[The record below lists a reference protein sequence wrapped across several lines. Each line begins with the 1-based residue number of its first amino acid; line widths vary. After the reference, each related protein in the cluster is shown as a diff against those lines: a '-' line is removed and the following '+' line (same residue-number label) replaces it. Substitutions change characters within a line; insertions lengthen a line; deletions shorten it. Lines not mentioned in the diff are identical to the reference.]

1 MVSLEKKLEAILFYK
16 AEPESVTR
24 LSKLLGVSVQ
34 EVEEAAHALSAALS
48 DRGIKLLRINDAIE
62 LVTTPEVSDILKE
75 IQKEEISRD
84 LGKAGSETLSI
95 ILYRGP
101 LTRSQLDYIRGV
113 NSSFIL
119 RNLQVRGLVERIP
132 NPNDARSYVYQ
143 ATPELLKELGIMKL
157 EDLPEYAQV
166 QSDIEAFEKRESENT
181 PPETGDITDQESG
194 DTPKPQVTKI

>member
-1 MVSLEKKLEAILFYK
+1 MVSLEKKLEAVLFYK
-16 AEPESVTR
+16 AEPESLPR
-24 LSKLLGVSVQ
+24 LAKVLGVSVQ

-62 LVTTPEVSDILKE
+62 LVTTPEGSDTLKE
-75 IQKEEISRD
+75 IQKEEVSRD

-119 RNLQVRGLVERIP
+119 RNLQVRGLV
-132 NPNDARSYVYQ
+132 
-143 ATPELLKELGIMKL
+143 
-157 EDLPEYAQV
+157 
-166 QSDIEAFEKRESENT
+166 
-181 PPETGDITDQESG
+181 
-194 DTPKPQVTKI
+194 